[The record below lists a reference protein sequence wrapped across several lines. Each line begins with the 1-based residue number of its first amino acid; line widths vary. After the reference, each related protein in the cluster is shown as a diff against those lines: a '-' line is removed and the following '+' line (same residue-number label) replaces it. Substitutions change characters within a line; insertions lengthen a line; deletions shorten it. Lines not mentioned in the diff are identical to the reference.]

1 MAAATAAALC
11 RRARSTPGLRAG
23 LQLPSLAQLLR
34 EAPMCGPQATSIHF
48 LACASPWAV
57 PPPPQ
62 QRDELWPHN
71 RHQQQPAR
79 CTSPLSLQLFST
91 SSRPGSDGSGL
102 PRPSSDPQQQVA
114 QPQTPGQRQQAAAG
128 KASATAALRD
138 AGWSR
143 REVYNLPNALSML
156 RLLLGPWSLAVP
168 VLAVSAATDWAD
180 GYAARH
186 LDQPSVIGSYLDPLA
201 DKVLICSVI
210 AALGWSGVLPAPV
223 VALVV
228 GRDVVLVSFVCA
240 ARVKSLGP
248 SWPGWAEFF
257 RVQPAAAPAAPAS
270 DPRHPSSAPG
280 GGAAAAVG
288 GGGGTPAPAAP
299 LVKPLYV
306 SKVNT
311 VFQLGL
317 VGACMLKAWLGWP
330 GEEVVWAASGLTA
343 GTTVWS
349 SWAYLRA
356 YQQNK
361 LLLARPATPQ

>member
-1 MAAATAAALC
+1 
-11 RRARSTPGLRAG
+11 
-23 LQLPSLAQLLR
+23 LQ
-34 EAPMCGPQATSIHF
+34 
-48 LACASPWAV
+48 
-57 PPPPQ
+57 
-62 QRDELWPHN
+62 
-71 RHQQQPAR
+71 
-79 CTSPLSLQLFST
+79 
-91 SSRPGSDGSGL
+91 
-102 PRPSSDPQQQVA
+102 
-114 QPQTPGQRQQAAAG
+114 
-128 KASATAALRD
+128 
-138 AGWSR
+138 
-143 REVYNLPNALSML
+143 
-156 RLLLGPWSLAVP
+156 
-168 VLAVSAATDWAD
+168 
-180 GYAARH
+180 
-186 LDQPSVIGSYLDPLA
+186 
-201 DKVLICSVI
+201 
-210 AALGWSGVLPAPV
+210 GVLPAPV

-270 DPRHPSSAPG
+270 DQGHPSSAPG
-280 GGAAAAVG
+280 GGAAAAV

>member
-23 LQLPSLAQLLR
+23 LQLPSLAQLLH

-79 CTSPLSLQLFST
+79 CTSPLSLQLLFST
-91 SSRPGSDGSGL
+91 SSRPDSDGSGL
-102 PRPSSDPQQQVA
+102 PHPSSDPQQQHVA
-114 QPQTPGQRQQAAAG
+114 QQQTPGQRQQAAAG

-156 RLLLGPWSLAVP
+156 RLLSGPVIAAWILDGQASTGQEPHRTRPLRSTALPLVPSGTHRSCITPGSILAQPHTPPRSHSSHSLLPCMCQLLVSSRTPLPPTHVPNWYPSTLLPLLQPSLLQWSLAVP

-210 AALGWSGVLPAPV
+210 AALGWSVSGLPGWQRQLAGCAV
-223 VALVV
+223 R
-228 GRDVVLVSFVCA
+228 RDVLGWLGGQVLCWAGGCV
-240 ARVKSLGP
+240 G
-248 SWPGWAEFF
+248 PGWQA
-257 RVQPAAAPAAPAS
+257 
-270 DPRHPSSAPG
+270 
-280 GGAAAAVG
+280 
-288 GGGGTPAPAAP
+288 
-299 LVKPLYV
+299 
-306 SKVNT
+306 
-311 VFQLGL
+311 
-317 VGACMLKAWLGWP
+317 
-330 GEEVVWAASGLTA
+330 TA
-343 GTTVWS
+343 FG
-349 SWAYLRA
+349 
-356 YQQNK
+356 
-361 LLLARPATPQ
+361 